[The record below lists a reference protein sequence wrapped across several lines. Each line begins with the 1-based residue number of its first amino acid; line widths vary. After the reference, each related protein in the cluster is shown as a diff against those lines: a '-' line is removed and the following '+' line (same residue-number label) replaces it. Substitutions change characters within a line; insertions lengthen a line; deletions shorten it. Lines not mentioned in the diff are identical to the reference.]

1 MLGIP
6 AHLTRRDRNHVVLM
20 RVLVMVL
27 ILVVLG
33 SGFFLWKYYE
43 SADGQAS
50 STTSCGQGADTPAA
64 AVTGMVE
71 AAGRH
76 DWSRSCVYT
85 DADEDEI
92 RTIMANMPR
101 FSDPNT
107 RTQYLKDNRAVVE
120 LFANSDDSNADDG
133 VTWSFTTF
141 KHNGSGSKWIVAM
154 SSSTTA

>member
-6 AHLTRRDRNHVVLM
+6 AHLTRRDRNHVILM

-27 ILVVLG
+27 ILVFIG
-33 SGFFLWKYYE
+33 SGIFLWKYYE
-43 SADGQAS
+43 PADDRAS
-50 STTSCGQGADTPAA
+50 VTTSCGQGADTPAA

-76 DWSRSCVYT
+76 DWNGSCVYT

-92 RTIMANMPR
+92 RTIMSSMPK

-107 RTQYLKDNRAVVE
+107 RTKYLKDNRAVVE

-141 KHNGSGSKWIVAM
+141 KHGGSGSKWVVAM

>member
-6 AHLTRRDRNHVVLM
+6 AHLTRRDRNHAILM

-27 ILVVLG
+27 ILVFIG
-33 SGFFLWKYYE
+33 SGIFLWKYYE
-43 SADGQAS
+43 PDDGGASA
-50 STTSCGQGADTPAA
+50 TTSCGQGADTPAA

-107 RTQYLKDNRAVVE
+107 RTQYLKDNRAIVE
-120 LFANSDDSNADDG
+120 LFANSDDNTDDG

-141 KHNGSGSKWIVAM
+141 KHGGSGSKWVVAM